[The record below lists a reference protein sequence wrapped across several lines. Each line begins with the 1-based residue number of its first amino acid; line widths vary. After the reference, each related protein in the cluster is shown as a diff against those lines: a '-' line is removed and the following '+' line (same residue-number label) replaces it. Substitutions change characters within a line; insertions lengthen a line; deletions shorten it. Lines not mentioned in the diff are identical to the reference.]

1 MTRGSQSEP
10 RLTSSFLVDKVA
22 DALHSGHLTDPSE
35 LSDLCF
41 SLARG
46 IDHAIANKGVLLKA
60 KDLPVLV
67 KQVYKCITDCSLQAA
82 AMTLMIS
89 VKNACMIGWFQIE
102 DIVDLLTLAEEIGK
116 NFSNTEDI
124 NIEPS
129 YALPSISKIISRFY
143 PRIKMGHILDSLEVK
158 AGYRTIFS
166 DFHILK
172 SMVVPMQNQ
181 IGLFVAQMDKM
192 DTSSCIMT
200 PPEANFLLNGQ
211 GVQGRINI
219 SMDTGPQLPTNITAM
234 LKYGINLFQ
243 AVGQFNGNYLIVIAF
258 MHVMSST
265 SDMPVLQDYAQPV
278 ASLDSDS
285 EIIEGPSRV
294 SLNCPISHKRI
305 KTPVKGHLCKHYQC
319 FDYNNFMEMNSRRP
333 SWHCPHCNQSVCHP
347 DIRIC
352 QDIAKILQE
361 VAENVVDV
369 IISADGSWMAVLE
382 NKDHTEQTDH
392 ETQSCQ
398 QERPQQCDSD
408 GISYVPAEVADLTM
422 EGNNAGNAMRKS
434 ESMNRQHFVD
444 NPPCSSVS
452 ENLEHSEVNASDRV
466 NQNGSTQI
474 EEHSFCSPMSH
485 TVHDNL
491 SRTAIPDSQLL
502 PSGSNGVP
510 TAVSN
515 QQNDRRG
522 QSRTRDDK
530 PFERSIQRRQY
541 NTNDESRSPLVDIL
555 AKTMVNEDGTVTT
568 NITEQH
574 MPLQE
579 CDLPLSN
586 SAAPHV
592 SVGGTSTWAGHVTGG
607 NPQLS
612 CTLAVSPVATDVV
625 SPLLNQQSVHVHN
638 FPVPLS
644 SPQSQLLRPSNLQSW
659 QFGFGSPIVNN
670 ECGRFPSMA
679 INVGGTSTSTSTP
692 TQGLTAQG
700 QVPTSFEQRAL
711 NSLTPSGTISFN
723 CESTPFMVP
732 NMSGYY
738 AFCGGND
745 RGQRLLRPL
754 VNSIPVSDMASSSMQ
769 NHSFTQNWN
778 VNRNHYISGQAVQ
791 QAGSFPAQG
800 LGAHHISSIS
810 SFGHQNPHQ
819 SRAPCLRMTS
829 AMTQPQNV
837 VHPSIHEQAVQF
849 QQGGVNNTQTQ
860 LRAAAPP
867 MAQMSRTAPFVP
879 VQLQPSR
886 TGSSLSHFMA
896 SGQFRTANE
905 QRGRVDET
913 TQPVLGGDGSTTVAS
928 LDNWQPSGR
937 MRGSLRGDAYAAALR
952 QFMLSSTQSAQV
964 SQTSSGLM
972 TTPHGPLPMQDLVP
986 SSINAQINPLVQT
999 HLRPG
1004 GATSWSSS

>member
-1 MTRGSQSEP
+1 MTSGPQSEP

-46 IDHAIANKGVLLKA
+46 IDHAIANKEVLLKA

-67 KQVYKCITDCSLQAA
+67 KQVYKCISDCSLQAA

-172 SMVVPMQNQ
+172 SMLVPMQNQ

-200 PPEANFLLNGQ
+200 PPQANFLLNGQ

-278 ASLDSDS
+278 LASLDSDS

-382 NKDHTEQTDH
+382 NEDHTEQTDH

-398 QERPQQCDSD
+398 QERPQQSDSD
-408 GISYVPAEVADLTM
+408 GISYVPAEVYDLTM

-434 ESMNRQHFVD
+434 ESMNREHFMD

-452 ENLEHSEVNASDRV
+452 GNLEHSEVNASDRV
-466 NQNGSTQI
+466 NQNGSIQI
-474 EEHSFCSPMSH
+474 EEHSFCCPMSH

-491 SRTAIPDSQLL
+491 SRTTIPDSQLL
-502 PSGSNGVP
+502 PSGSNGVL
-510 TAVSN
+510 TAPSN
-515 QQNDRRG
+515 KQNDRRG
-522 QSRTRDDK
+522 QSRTRDDE
-530 PFERSIQRRQY
+530 PFERSIRRRRRQ
-541 NTNDESRSPLVDIL
+541 SRSHLVNIL
-555 AKTMVNEDGTVTT
+555 AKTTVNEDGNVTT

-592 SVGGTSTWAGHVTGG
+592 SVGCPSTWAGHVTDG

-625 SPLLNQQSVHVHN
+625 SPLLNQQSVHVHG

-659 QFGFGSPIVNN
+659 QFGFGSPVVNN

-692 TQGLTAQG
+692 TSTQGLTAQG

-723 CESTPFMVP
+723 YQSTPFMVP

-745 RGQRLLRPL
+745 RDKQLLRPL
-754 VNSIPVSDMASSSMQ
+754 VNSIPVSDMASSFMQ

-778 VNRNHYISGQAVQ
+778 VDRNHYISGQAVQ

-829 AMTQPQNV
+829 AMTQPQNI

-886 TGSSLSHFMA
+886 TGSSLSHLMA
-896 SGQFRTANE
+896 SGRFRTANE

-913 TQPVLGGDGSTTVAS
+913 TQPVLCGDSSTTVAS
-928 LDNWQPSGR
+928 VDNWQPSGR

-952 QFMLSSTQSAQV
+952 QFMLSSTQCAQV

-972 TTPHGPLPMQDLVP
+972 TTPHGPLPMHDLVP
-986 SSINAQINPLVQT
+986 SSINAQINPPVQT

>member
-1 MTRGSQSEP
+1 MTSGPQSEP

-46 IDHAIANKGVLLKA
+46 IDHAIANKEVLLKA

-67 KQVYKCITDCSLQAA
+67 KQVYKCISDCSLQAA

-129 YALPSISKIISRFY
+129 FALPSISKIISRFY

-172 SMVVPMQNQ
+172 TMLVPMQNQ

-200 PPEANFLLNGQ
+200 PPQANFLLNGQ

-278 ASLDSDS
+278 LASLDSDS

-333 SWHCPHCNQSVCHP
+333 SWRCPHCNQSVCHP
-347 DIRIC
+347 DIRMC

-382 NKDHTEQTDH
+382 NEDHTEQTDH

-398 QERPQQCDSD
+398 QERPQQSDSD

-452 ENLEHSEVNASDRV
+452 
-466 NQNGSTQI
+466 TQI
-474 EEHSFCSPMSH
+474 EEHSFCCPMSH

-491 SRTAIPDSQLL
+491 SRTTIPDSQLL
-502 PSGSNGVP
+502 PSGSNGVL
-510 TAVSN
+510 TAPSN

-522 QSRTRDDK
+522 QSRTRDDE
-530 PFERSIQRRQY
+530 PFERSIRRRQY
-541 NTNDESRSPLVDIL
+541 NTNDESRSPLVNIL
-555 AKTMVNEDGTVTT
+555 AKTTVNEDGTVTT

-592 SVGGTSTWAGHVTGG
+592 SVGGTSTWAGHVTDG

-625 SPLLNQQSVHVHN
+625 SPLLNQESVHVHS

-644 SPQSQLLRPSNLQSW
+644 SRQSQLLRRSNLQSW

-670 ECGRFPSMA
+670 ECGSFPSMA
-679 INVGGTSTSTSTP
+679 INVGGTSTSTP

-723 CESTPFMVP
+723 YQSTPFMVP
-732 NMSGYY
+732 NMSGYH

-745 RGQRLLRPL
+745 RGQQLLRQL

-800 LGAHHISSIS
+800 LGAHHISSTS

-829 AMTQPQNV
+829 AMTQPQNI

-886 TGSSLSHFMA
+886 TGSSLSHLMA
-896 SGQFRTANE
+896 SERFRTAKE
-905 QRGRVDET
+905 PRGRVDET
-913 TQPVLGGDGSTTVAS
+913 TQPVLCGDGSATVAS
-928 LDNWQPSGR
+928 VDNWQPSGR

-952 QFMLSSTQSAQV
+952 QFMLSSTQCAQV

-986 SSINAQINPLVQT
+986 SSINAQINPPVQT
-999 HLRPG
+999 HQRPG

>member
-1 MTRGSQSEP
+1 MTSGTQSEP
-10 RLTSSFLVDKVA
+10 RLTSSFLVDMVA

-46 IDHAIANKGVLLKA
+46 IDHAIANKEVLLKA

-89 VKNACMIGWFQIE
+89 VKNACMVGWFQIE

-200 PPEANFLLNGQ
+200 PPQANFLLNGQ

-234 LKYGINLFQ
+234 VKYGINLFQ

-278 ASLDSDS
+278 LASLDSDS

-333 SWHCPHCNQSVCHP
+333 SWRCPHCNQSVCHP
-347 DIRIC
+347 EIRIC

-382 NKDHTEQTDH
+382 NEDHTEQTDH

-398 QERPQQCDSD
+398 QERPQQSDSD
-408 GISYVPAEVADLTM
+408 GISYVPAEVADLTV
-422 EGNNAGNAMRKS
+422 EGHNVGNAMHKS
-434 ESMNRQHFVD
+434 ESMNRQYFVD

-452 ENLEHSEVNASDRV
+452 GNIEHSEVNASDRV

-474 EEHSFCSPMSH
+474 EEHSFCCPMSH

-491 SRTAIPDSQLL
+491 SRTTIPDSQLL
-502 PSGSNGVP
+502 PPGSNEVL
-510 TAVSN
+510 TAASN

-522 QSRTRDDK
+522 QSRTRDDE
-530 PFERSIQRRQY
+530 PFERSIRRRQF
-541 NTNDESRSPLVDIL
+541 NTNDESRSPLVNIL
-555 AKTMVNEDGTVTT
+555 AKTTVNEDGAVTT

-579 CDLPLSN
+579 CNLPLSN
-586 SAAPHV
+586 PAAPHV
-592 SVGGTSTWAGHVTGG
+592 SVGGTS
-607 NPQLS
+607 
-612 CTLAVSPVATDVV
+612 PVVTDVV
-625 SPLLNQQSVHVHN
+625 SPLLNQQSVHVHS

-644 SPQSQLLRPSNLQSW
+644 SPQSQLLRPSNLQSG

-679 INVGGTSTSTSTP
+679 INVGGTSTST
-692 TQGLTAQG
+692 QGLTAQG

-711 NSLTPSGTISFN
+711 NSLTPSGTISSN
-723 CESTPFMVP
+723 YQSTPFMVP

-745 RGQRLLRPL
+745 RGQQLLRPL

-778 VNRNHYISGQAVQ
+778 VNGNHYISGQAVQ

-810 SFGHQNPHQ
+810 SFGHQNPPQ
-819 SRAPCLRMTS
+819 SGAPCLRMTS
-829 AMTQPQNV
+829 AVTQPRNI
-837 VHPSIHEQAVQF
+837 VHPSIQEQAVQF

-867 MAQMSRTAPFVP
+867 MAQMSRTALFIP
-879 VQLQPSR
+879 VQLPPSR

-896 SGQFRTANE
+896 SGRFRTANE

-913 TQPVLGGDGSTTVAS
+913 TQPVLCGDGSTTVAS
-928 LDNWQPSGR
+928 VDNWQPSGR

-952 QFMLSSTQSAQV
+952 HFMLSSTQCAQV
-964 SQTSSGLM
+964 SQTSSELM

-986 SSINAQINPLVQT
+986 SSFNAQINPPVQT
-999 HLRPG
+999 HLRPE